1 MGKLLNGKFRDE
13 WLSHEIF
20 DTLLK
25 TKVSIDRV
33 TLGTQWNVQNVKAM
47 IRIVYEEIGYTVL
60 FHFHDAL
67 FAIVVTLNF

>member
-33 TLGTQWNVQNVKAM
+33 TLGTQ
-47 IRIVYEEIGYTVL
+47 
-60 FHFHDAL
+60 
-67 FAIVVTLNF
+67 